1 MTNPMTTLGP
11 NARRVARDTLLVA
24 PGYLVPGMATLIGV
38 PILFRTLGAAQYG
51 LWSLINA
58 IASGVPPLTTSSVEA
73 LTLRFSHR
81 EHGRH
86 RLAEWGFATAA
97 SALLG
102 AILAGL
108 FVPDAPVGTLLV
120 TASLSAAVSV
130 YLIWIASLQAQLR
143 FGSSSAAASF
153 RAVVGLALAI
163 AGAVATG
170 SAVFA
175 ALGLAAGFMI
185 GIVASFVSGR
195 PASAVTMTAQL
206 DMPSVGR
213 VSYGA
218 ASIIVAVGLFVL
230 SFGDRFLLSAL
241 AGLADLGVYAAVYTI
256 EDLVLRLTPAVL
268 LVAVRPR
275 VFRAWDSA
283 DSRRVTTGTA
293 GITALILW
301 LGVVGTSGIILVG
314 DVFGSSSVALPLLGP
329 IALGLSASV
338 AATSVSFLYSASEQQ
353 WRLALH
359 VAIAALLNV
368 ELNLVLIP
376 SHGSVGAAYAT
387 AISFALLLALHLAGY
402 WRELTRDRHF
412 VWLGIAAMSTTI
424 VVGLGSSLS
433 GGLIWPALGF
443 LVAAI
448 LAPLSRS
455 SARTLLVGLES
466 PAPSREPDQA
476 GGSHGPVA

>member
-1 MTNPMTTLGP
+1 MFALGP
-11 NARRVARDTLLVA
+11 NARRVVRDTLLVA

-73 LTLRFSHR
+73 LTIRFSHR

-86 RLAEWGFATAA
+86 RLAEWGFATSA

-108 FVPDAPVGTLLV
+108 FVPDAPLGTLLV

-130 YLIWIASLQAQLR
+130 YLIWIASLQARLR
-143 FGSSSAAASF
+143 FGSSSTAASF

-170 SAVFA
+170 SAVIA
-175 ALGLAAGFMI
+175 ALGLTAGFVI
-185 GIVASFVSGR
+185 GILASFVSRGSVDAEIVTTTAAQTTRTSGGR
-195 PASAVTMTAQL
+195 L
-206 DMPSVGR
+206 
-213 VSYGA
+213 SYGT

-230 SFGDRFLLSAL
+230 NVGDRFLLSTL
-241 AGLADLGVYAAVYTI
+241 SGLAALGVYAAVYTI

-283 DSRRVTTGTA
+283 DTRRVTSGTA
-293 GITALILW
+293 GITAMILW
-301 LGVVGTSGIILVG
+301 LGVVLTAGIILVG
-314 DVFGSSSVALPLLGP
+314 DMLGSSSVALPLLGP
-329 IALGLSASV
+329 IAIGLSASV
-338 AATSVSFLYSASEQQ
+338 AATSVSFLYSAAEQQ

-359 VAIAALLNV
+359 VAIAAIVNV
-368 ELNLVLIP
+368 GLNLLWIP
-376 SHGSVGAAYAT
+376 RIGPVGAAYAT
-387 AISFALLLALHLAGY
+387 AISFALLLGLHVVGY
-402 WRELTRDRHF
+402 WKELARDRLF
-412 VWLGIAAMSTTI
+412 LGFGAAALGATI
-424 VVGLGSSLS
+424 VVGLGSSFG

-443 LVAAI
+443 LAAAV
-448 LAPLSRS
+448 LAPVGRISTRLLLAGLEHSVS
-455 SARTLLVGLES
+455 SADPGQSGL
-466 PAPSREPDQA
+466 
-476 GGSHGPVA
+476 